1 MAITVPEQRRTATTE
16 PLLRVEGLSVRFAAF
31 NALTDVDLEI
41 RFGET
46 VALAGENGAGKS
58 TLIRCI
64 GGDIAPTSGRV
75 YLGGE
80 RVSSSP
86 AAAARRGIAV
96 VWQDLALC
104 DNLDVA
110 SNLLLGNEQ
119 HAMLRSE
126 AQFHSAAREQLREL
140 GIPLADTTR
149 LVASLSGGE
158 RQLLAVARAMAGDPR
173 LLVLD
178 EPTGALGVQESAQVE
193 RLTANVRA
201 RGTTVLLVSHDIDQM
216 FRLADRIVVL
226 RHGRVAA
233 ELDTAQSHPDEVISV
248 ISGQESDSS
257 ARRQLSRLHGLA
269 DRLAAADPSSSLP
282 LILSALGGALG
293 ASQLCLHLADG
304 DRLRT
309 EADLSVPAALTAAWT
324 ELPFGADGGPVGL
337 AASSEETVV
346 EFDVH
351 LSPAWA
357 RWLPLAADA
366 RIRSSWSVPVIG
378 TDTLLGV
385 ITVFRE
391 SPGYPPRHE
400 LRLANLYAGYIASAV
415 EHEHL
420 LGEVTARNRALETIR
435 DVLETLA
442 GPVPLTHGLVVVL
455 QALCQGLQAD
465 RVGLVTEPGASQ
477 AAEDWLVV
485 NASGAVVGQSAGL
498 LEAAAL
504 MAAGPRRDG
513 KARSIE
519 LDGGGSCLAVRF
531 LAPDG
536 GGVLLAEWQVAG
548 DSTGGDRADGRCGEL
563 ASSRPRAPG
572 VRARARGGERAA
584 PLAGAPARVP
594 LAPQPRA
601 AHAADGDRRLRVEPD
616 GPRRDLGPRV
626 RAALPQPHRCGVGTA
641 QPARRRPARLLGDRV
656 LDDAPAARLVRAR
669 AGARRRGGLRRHRPS
684 RLRAGQLPA
693 GPAGDLGRPRPA
705 RAGLRQPARERAAP
719 QPRRHA
725 RHGPG
730 VRR

>member
-1 MAITVPEQRRTATTE
+1 M
-16 PLLRVEGLSVRFAAF
+16 
-31 NALTDVDLEI
+31 
-41 RFGET
+41 
-46 VALAGENGAGKS
+46 
-58 TLIRCI
+58 
-64 GGDIAPTSGRV
+64 
-75 YLGGE
+75 
-80 RVSSSP
+80 
-86 AAAARRGIAV
+86 
-96 VWQDLALC
+96 
-104 DNLDVA
+104 
-110 SNLLLGNEQ
+110 
-119 HAMLRSE
+119 
-126 AQFHSAAREQLREL
+126 
-140 GIPLADTTR
+140 
-149 LVASLSGGE
+149 
-158 RQLLAVARAMAGDPR
+158 
-173 LLVLD
+173 LD
-178 EPTGALGVQESAQVE
+178 EPTAALGVQESAQVE

-233 ELDTAQSHPDEVISV
+233 ELDTAQSHPDEVISL

-293 ASQLCLHLADG
+293 ASQLCLHLVDG

-309 EADLSVPAALTAAWT
+309 ETDLGMPAALTAAWS
-324 ELPFGADGGPVGL
+324 ELPLGADGGPVGL
-337 AASSEETVV
+337 AAASEETVV

-366 RIRSSWSVPVIG
+366 PIRSSWSVPVIG
-378 TDTLLGV
+378 TDRLLGV

-465 RVGLVTEPGASQ
+465 RVGLVTEPGATARRRRAGLSST
-477 AAEDWLVV
+477 
-485 NASGAVVGQSAGL
+485 ASGAVVGPTRG
-498 LEAAAL
+498 AARGGG
-504 MAAGPRRDG
+504 AACADGRRRDG

-519 LDGGGSCLAVRF
+519 VGGGGSCLAVRF

-536 GGVLLAEWQVAG
+536 GGVLLAEWQARGDPSAG
-548 DSTGGDRADGRCGEL
+548 IALMEDAANSLRLARERQESERAREEASALRRSRELQRGFLSRLSHELRTPLTAIGGY
-563 ASSRPRAPG
+563 ASSLM
-572 VRARARGGERAA
+572 AA
-584 PLAGAPARVP
+584 
-594 LAPQPRA
+594 
-601 AHAADGDRRLRVEPD
+601 
-616 GPRRDLGPRV
+616 RRDVGPRV
-626 RAALPQPHRCGVGTA
+626 RAALPQPDRCGVGTA
-641 QPARRRPARLLGDRV
+641 QPTRRRPARLLGDRV
-656 LDDAPAARLVRAR
+656 LDDATAARLVRAR
-669 AGARRRGGLRRHRPS
+669 ACARRRGGLRRPGAPTRS
-684 RLRAGQLPA
+684 QVSCQ
-693 GPAGDLGRPRPA
+693 
-705 RAGLRQPARERAAP
+705 QPTCR
-719 QPRRHA
+719 
-725 RHGPG
+725 
-730 VRR
+730 